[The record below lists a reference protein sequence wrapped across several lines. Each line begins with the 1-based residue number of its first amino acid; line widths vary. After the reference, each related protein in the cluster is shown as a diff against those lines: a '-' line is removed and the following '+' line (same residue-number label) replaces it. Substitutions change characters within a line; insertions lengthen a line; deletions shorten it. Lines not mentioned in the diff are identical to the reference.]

1 MTHIQSLFR
10 KSPLYEVE
18 DDPKKRKKMEQAA
31 RAKQLEQLATSSI
44 QDNMTRISQSKVDYD
59 S

>member
-1 MTHIQSLFR
+1 M
-10 KSPLYEVE
+10 E

-31 RAKQLEQLATSSI
+31 RAKQQEQLANTSI
-44 QDNMTRISQSKVDYD
+44 QNNMTRMSQSKADYD